1 VKAVRVK
8 GKGFS
13 FVPVGAGTIVETSIL
28 VRVKGKGKGFSFVP
42 VGAGTI
48 VETSILEKMVFS
60 WSFLWSS
67 LPIPHEMSFRPDPP
81 RRRREKTNQLQFGG
95 RCEGSSR

>member
-1 VKAVRVK
+1 VKAVRV
-8 GKGFS
+8 
-13 FVPVGAGTIVETSIL
+13 
-28 VRVKGKGKGFSFVP
+28 KGKGFSFVP

-95 RCEGSSR
+95 RCEGSAR